1 MGRGRGRRH
10 SPSPW
15 TREGFRDNLSCMP
28 SLSTQADPS
37 DGTHGLSNLKI
48 AVYALYQVGGTSVR
62 QDTEDVAQECFTL
75 AAHRFSWK
83 KYPYPNLD
91 TVKQALA
98 DARRPRNGRLVSGGE
113 REGWILTPDGAD
125 VAQCIAAQA
134 RVSLARGT
142 ETLRPEERRLL
153 AIVDESWRRS
163 GHMIPDGAASLVA
176 VAVASGLL
184 PDAPRSAVVR
194 RLDHL
199 RSIARSA
206 KRADL
211 EGYVEWLLHSANAD
225 A

>member
-1 MGRGRGRRH
+1 M
-10 SPSPW
+10 SS
-15 TREGFRDNLSCMP
+15 S
-28 SLSTQADPS
+28 STQPVLP
-37 DGTHGLSNLKI
+37 DGARGLSNLKI
-48 AVYALYQVGGTSVR
+48 AVYALYQLGGASAR
-62 QDTEDVAQECFTL
+62 QDTEDITNECFAL

-91 TVKQALA
+91 TVKQALW
-98 DARRPRNGRLVSGGE
+98 DARRPRHGLLVAGGE

-125 VAQCIAAQA
+125 VARCIAAQA
-134 RVSLARGT
+134 RKTLTSGT

-153 AIVDESWRRS
+153 AVIDESWRRS
-163 GHMIPDGAASLVA
+163 GQMIPDATASLA
-176 VAVASGLL
+176 TVAVASGLL

-194 RLDHL
+194 RLDQL

-211 EGYVEWLLHSANAD
+211 EGYAEWLLHSANTD